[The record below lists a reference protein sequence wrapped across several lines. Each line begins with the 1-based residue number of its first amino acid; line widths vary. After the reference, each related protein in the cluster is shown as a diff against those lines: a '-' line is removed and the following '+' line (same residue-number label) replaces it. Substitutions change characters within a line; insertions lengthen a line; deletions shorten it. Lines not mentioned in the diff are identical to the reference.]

1 MASGH
6 SDEQRFNL
14 LPAVAGWVFPGLGQI
29 LLGERTRGL
38 LAMAGVLLLFL
49 GGLLVGGVDAVDR
62 KEDRLWFVGQ
72 AGAGPIAFA
81 ASYAND
87 AFLKSGRVG
96 TLLPSPPSAGTRG
109 QPGAPPTISSLKGL
123 AHPNEFGTLM
133 CFLAG
138 LMNFIVILDALSR
151 APRERTFGR
160 RAEDRV
166 SGGAAS

>member
-1 MASGH
+1 MASGS

-29 LLGERTRGL
+29 LLGERIRGL
-38 LAMAGVLLLFL
+38 LAMAGVLILFV
-49 GGLLVGGVDAVDR
+49 GGVLVGGVDAVDR
-62 KEDRLWFVGQ
+62 TEDRLWFVGQ

-87 AFLKSGRVG
+87 SLIKSGRVG
-96 TLLPSPPSAGTRG
+96 TLLPTPPSASTRG
-109 QPGAPPTISSLKGL
+109 QPGSPPTVSSLKGL

-160 RAEDRV
+160 RAEDAAA
-166 SGGAAS
+166 GASR

>member
-14 LPAVAGWVFPGLGQI
+14 LPAVAGWVFPGVGQI

-38 LAMAGVLLLFL
+38 LAMAGVLLLFV
-49 GGLLVGGVDAVDR
+49 GGLLVGGIDAVD
-62 KEDRLWFVGQ
+62 KDEDRLWFLGQ

-87 AFLKSGRVG
+87 ALLKSGRVG
-96 TLLPSPPSAGTRG
+96 TLLPTPPSAASRAEPGT
-109 QPGAPPTISSLKGL
+109 PPTVSSLKGL

-151 APRERTFGR
+151 APRERTLGR
-160 RAEDRV
+160 RAEDQGA
-166 SGGAAS
+166 GGGS